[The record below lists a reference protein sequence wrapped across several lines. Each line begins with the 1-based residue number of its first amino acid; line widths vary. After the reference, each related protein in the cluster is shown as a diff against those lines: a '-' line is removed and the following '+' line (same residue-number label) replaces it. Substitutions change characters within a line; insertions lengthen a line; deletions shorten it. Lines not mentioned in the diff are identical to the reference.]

1 MRKQRTENFYRSLHS
16 VLNETPKKD
25 VLILMGNWNSKIG
38 KGEEPGMVGRYW
50 LGNRNEAGE

>member
-1 MRKQRTENFYRSLHS
+1 
-16 VLNETPKKD
+16 LNETPKKD